1 MVLLASRQRHAVS
14 CLQLVQDSVSGDP
27 SIDASDVAVVLEDQ
41 YQEWHVF
48 LCVPFGRS
56 ASLVG
61 AQVHPAVS
69 VSQDG
74 KVSLR
79 LGIEGVAYRL

>member
-1 MVLLASRQRHAVS
+1 MQLA
-14 CLQLVQDSVSGDP
+14 QDFVSGIVSGVP
-27 SIDASDVAVVLEDQ
+27 SIDVSDVAVVLEDQ
-41 YQEWHVF
+41 YHEWHVF

-74 KVSLR
+74 KV
-79 LGIEGVAYRL
+79 

>member
-1 MVLLASRQRHAVS
+1 MVLLASRQHLRCQWHAVS
-14 CLQLVQDSVSGDP
+14 CLQLAQVVVSGVSGVP
-27 SIDASDVAVVLEDQ
+27 SIDTSDVAVVLEDQ

-48 LCVPFGRS
+48 LCVHFGRS

-61 AQVHPAVS
+61 VQVHPAVS

-74 KVSLR
+74 V
-79 LGIEGVAYRL
+79 I